1 MYAKIFA
8 VWPMIFLAI
17 LIGCGVAL
25 QWAMLAAIGRS
36 HGGFQAAWFSCL
48 TTVAALGL
56 VLLFRH
62 FRTNSMI
69 TSDIL
74 STRIEII
81 SIITIVVGV
90 VILLSLRDL
99 PWWAGLSGLFG
110 LGLILGAAWIVPSVG
125 VAEFFVAVTVGS
137 AVAGVIIDHVGLFGN
152 ATNVMTIPRVI
163 AVLLV
168 ILGMAIIRLAGLLQ
182 SD

>member
-1 MYAKIFA
+1 M
-8 VWPMIFLAI
+8 
-17 LIGCGVAL
+17 
-25 QWAMLAAIGRS
+25 
-36 HGGFQAAWFSCL
+36 
-48 TTVAALGL
+48 
-56 VLLFRH
+56 
-62 FRTNSMI
+62 
-69 TSDIL
+69 
-74 STRIEII
+74 
-81 SIITIVVGV
+81 
-90 VILLSLRDL
+90 
-99 PWWAGLSGLFG
+99 
-110 LGLILGAAWIVPSVG
+110 G

>member
-1 MYAKIFA
+1 MYAKFLT
-8 VWPMIFLAI
+8 VWPMIILAI

-25 QWAMLAAIGRS
+25 QWGMLAAIGRS

-62 FRTNSMI
+62 FQTNSI
-69 TSDIL
+69 DNSGIF

-81 SIITIVVGV
+81 SIITICVGV
-90 VILLSLRDL
+90 VILLSLKDL

-137 AVAGVIIDHVGLFGN
+137 AIAGVVIDHIGLFGN
-152 ATNVMTIPRVI
+152 ATNMMTIPRVM

-182 SD
+182 ND

>member
-1 MYAKIFA
+1 MYAKLLE

-25 QWAMLAAIGRS
+25 QWAMLASIGRS

-56 VLLFRH
+56 VLLLRH
-62 FRTNSMI
+62 FQTNNI
-69 TSDIL
+69 DDSDIF
-74 STRIEII
+74 SIRIDVI
-81 SIITIVVGV
+81 SIITICVSIA
-90 VILLSLRDL
+90 ILISLKDL

-110 LGLILGAAWIVPSVG
+110 LALILGAAWIVPSIG

-137 AVAGVIIDHVGLFGN
+137 AIAGVAIDHIGLFGN
-152 ATNVMTIPRVI
+152 TINVITIPRVV

-168 ILGMAIIRLAGLLQ
+168 IFGMAIIRLAGLLQ
-182 SD
+182 ND